1 MVIFSI
7 IIWLIPYIV
16 IFKLYD
22 YLNKKE
28 EKEKLS
34 QNEKNFNDNKET
46 K

>member
-7 IIWLIPYIV
+7 IIWLIPYILM
-16 IFKLYD
+16 FKLYD

-28 EKEKLS
+28 EKEKHS
-34 QNEKNFNDNKET
+34 QNEKSFNNKET